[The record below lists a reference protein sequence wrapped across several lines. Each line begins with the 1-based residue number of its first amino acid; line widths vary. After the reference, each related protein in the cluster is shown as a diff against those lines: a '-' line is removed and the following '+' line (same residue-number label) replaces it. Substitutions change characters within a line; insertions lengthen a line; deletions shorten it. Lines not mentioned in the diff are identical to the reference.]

1 MTGAQAAG
9 PHGLMLDVQRRLEN
23 VYAVPPQEPVT
34 AFLVDEARAADLPGA
49 RSRVLVT
56 HPAEDEVELGVV
68 LEPEVLRQLAADD
81 PRGGLHGGNLAAFCT
96 LTEEISHF
104 VYLAFCAGAGRS
116 VTRLELELQAE
127 VDKYLTAA
135 FLLSLQREGAV
146 STHLRDALF
155 RRYSLAAGLSADEQ
169 QRYHAASALAF
180 RYCGYLE
187 RAYLRPARLH
197 DLLREARRF
206 YRLGQREK
214 LEKIAGT

>member
-1 MTGAQAAG
+1 
-9 PHGLMLDVQRRLEN
+9 MLDVQRRLEN

-56 HPAEDEVELGVV
+56 HPAEDEIALGVV

-81 PRGGLHGGNLAAFCT
+81 PRAGLHGGNLAAFCT

-146 STHLRDALF
+146 SKHLREALF
-155 RRYSLAAGLSADEQ
+155 RRYSLADGLSPDEEL
-169 QRYHAASALAF
+169 RYRTASTLAF
-180 RYCGYLE
+180 RYCGFLE
-187 RAYLRPARLH
+187 RVYLQPARLH